1 MAQEPD
7 DSGTDHTAN
16 RQADL
21 EAGFLDWLGSFGTD
35 ANIDDLAL
43 SAGRVV
49 DAAKD
54 PQA

>member
-7 DSGTDHTAN
+7 NTDSTKD
-16 RQADL
+16 RQQEL
-21 EAGFLDWLGSFGTD
+21 EAGFLDWLGSF
-35 ANIDDLAL
+35 AESASIDDLAA
-43 SAGRVV
+43 SAGLVV